1 MHDTHRTPY
10 SPLVLTMASPSN
22 ASRILRHA
30 LMLTQEEFAALLGCS
45 QATVSRM
52 ESEAI
57 DAPSAELAE
66 KLERLQRIWQ
76 RAYRVAVVTA
86 LAEYNQEI

>member
-1 MHDTHRTPY
+1 MHDTHLTPY
-10 SPLVLTMASPSN
+10 SPLVHAMTSPSIS
-22 ASRILRHA
+22 SRILRHA
-30 LMLTQEEFAALLGCS
+30 LMLTQEEFAALLSCS

-52 ESEAI
+52 ENEA
-57 DAPSAELAE
+57 DAAQSPELTE
-66 KLERLQRIWQ
+66 KLEQLQRIWQ